1 MLARL
6 AKGDEDFERYRG
18 QHPHVIDEAGK
29 LVGVVSLR
37 SLLTSRRAVD
47 LAEIMPAPLT
57 VTADKTLDELDELFE
72 EHPFLGMP
80 VVDEQGSPRGVVSRA
95 AVAEAALN
103 RSEQE
108 SLARQRMSDELRS
121 MPIWFRS
128 RRRLAW
134 LSSNIVLNIIA
145 ASVIS
150 AY

>member
-1 MLARL
+1 M
-6 AKGDEDFERYRG
+6 
-18 QHPHVIDEAGK
+18 
-29 LVGVVSLR
+29 S
-37 SLLTSRRAVD
+37 
-47 LAEIMPAPLT
+47 APLT
-57 VTADKTLDELDELFE
+57 VTADKTLEQLDELFE
-72 EHPFLGMP
+72 EHPFLGLP
-80 VVDEQGSPRGVVSRA
+80 VVDEQGNPLGVVSRA

-121 MPIWFRS
+121 MPTWFRS

-150 AY
+150 AMALERQPLPRPGDRACSGGKYDDRGVHRRYCTVAAKALWR